1 MPRWRDDPAKVRPM
15 LASLDDPPVAKR
27 GMVYEPKYDGVRA
40 IADLRPPARR
50 GAPPH
55 VALYSRNG
63 HNKRSQ
69 FPAIVDALGKL
80 VTRIG
85 RPVVADGEIVAVDRK
100 GRPLGFGR
108 LQGRIHLTA
117 ETDIARAERDQP
129 AAIVLFDILRDG
141 DEDLRSL
148 PLAARRL
155 HLQKCIRPTG
165 AIARIVRLSTIV
177 ADDGRPML
185 SQARREGWE
194 GLIVKDGHSVYQSGR
209 RTPAWRKLK
218 LTDQQEFVVAG
229 WTDPQGSRHHFG
241 ALLLAVHAGRDL
253 HYVGS
258 VGTGFDEAELA
269 RLAGLLAERARRSS
283 PLATTPKSIAGSHWV
298 APSLVV
304 EVRFTEWTSDGML
317 RHPVYLGVRDD
328 KAASGVV
335 REALKVRGSRGPEVP
350 RGSSGPKVRGSRGPK
365 VPRGSSGPKVRGSSG
380 PKVPRGSSGA
390 AVVEQLL
397 ALEDARKDGDV
408 LLPHG
413 DRLRVTNLSKL
424 FWPALGIT
432 KGELL
437 RYYAEVAPLILPAV
451 DDRPL
456 VMKRFP
462 NGIDKKAFYQQR
474 HPDTAPPGVRRETLP
489 DAVDPIDESESGR
502 ERLVGGSLT
511 TLLYMTQL
519 AAISQDPWFSR
530 VADPLSQDYTAIDLD
545 PGDGTSFER
554 VLDVA
559 RWVKDELDR
568 LSIPAV
574 PKTSG
579 ARGLHIY
586 IPLPPGTSYDV
597 GQLLAEIIA
606 TIVSSAHPKVAT
618 IERMVKRRP
627 GGTVY
632 VDYLQNILGKT
643 LATAYSA
650 RASDYAGVSAPL
662 TWDEVDQGI
671 DPRDFT
677 IRTGPSRFREAGDL
691 WARLRKGRPVN
702 LAKVVGRTSRPGKR
716 R

>member
-63 HNKRSQ
+63 HDKRSQ

-80 VTRIG
+80 ITRIG

-165 AIARIVRLSTIV
+165 AVARIVRLSTIV

-253 HYVGS
+253 RYVGS

-335 REALKVRGSRGPEVP
+335 REALKVRGSSGPEGP
-350 RGSSGPKVRGSRGPK
+350 RGSK
-365 VPRGSSGPKVRGSSG
+365 
-380 PKVPRGSSGA
+380 GA

-408 LLPHG
+408 LLPNG

-462 NGIDKKAFYQQR
+462 NGIDKKAVYQQR

-502 ERLVGGSLT
+502 EGRVGGTLT
-511 TLLYMTQL
+511 TLL
-519 AAISQDPWFSR
+519 
-530 VADPLSQDYTAIDLD
+530 
-545 PGDGTSFER
+545 
-554 VLDVA
+554 
-559 RWVKDELDR
+559 
-568 LSIPAV
+568 
-574 PKTSG
+574 
-579 ARGLHIY
+579 
-586 IPLPPGTSYDV
+586 
-597 GQLLAEIIA
+597 
-606 TIVSSAHPKVAT
+606 
-618 IERMVKRRP
+618 
-627 GGTVY
+627 
-632 VDYLQNILGKT
+632 
-643 LATAYSA
+643 
-650 RASDYAGVSAPL
+650 
-662 TWDEVDQGI
+662 
-671 DPRDFT
+671 
-677 IRTGPSRFREAGDL
+677 
-691 WARLRKGRPVN
+691 
-702 LAKVVGRTSRPGKR
+702 
-716 R
+716 